1 MPGCIIFSSYTHL
14 FRKKRYENRWLCV
27 HLEFQFCK
35 ESIMEEGRNNV
46 VEAMIIIMDFCLYVA
61 EEVKTGGK

>member
-1 MPGCIIFSSYTHL
+1 
-14 FRKKRYENRWLCV
+14 
-27 HLEFQFCK
+27 
-35 ESIMEEGRNNV
+35 MEEGRNNV